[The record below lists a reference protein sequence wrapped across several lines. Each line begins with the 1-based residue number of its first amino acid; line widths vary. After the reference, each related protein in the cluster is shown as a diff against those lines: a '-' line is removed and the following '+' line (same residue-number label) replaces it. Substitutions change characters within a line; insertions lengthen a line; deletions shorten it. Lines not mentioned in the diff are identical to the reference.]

1 VEADSRETSNLG
13 VCGSL
18 TSGSRTSRS
27 WLGTDISISQPASQ
41 LASQPVGQPA
51 SWPVITVAIHCIYS
65 FSLVVLL

>member
-41 LASQPVGQPA
+41 LASQ